1 MKYMGSKRSML
12 ANGLGKILRAETAK
26 SNRFADL
33 FVGSGAVAWYIAQNT
48 GCSVLAAD
56 LQLFAVSLAEA
67 VISRGKTIEAELVWK
82 EWFQEAQERTRRS
95 QLFREAEEFDRI
107 KWGKARRQHV
117 AHAREICA
125 TSRRPITQAYGG
137 HYFSPKQALILDA
150 LRSTLPTDRSKR
162 SVALAALIS
171 AASECAASPGHTA
184 QPFQPTR
191 NGAQFLFEA
200 WRRDV
205 CSRVKG
211 ALERICPKCAR
222 STGQAIVSDAE
233 TAAAQLKRG
242 DVAFL
247 DPPYSGVHY
256 SRFYHVLE
264 TVARGTRSE
273 IDGVG
278 RYPPPS
284 ERPKSEFSMKST
296 SENAL
301 DRLLSKLA
309 EKDVRTILTFPEE
322 ETSNGLS
329 GAAVEEIAKKYFK
342 SSKVVVNGRFSTL
355 GGNLRNRKARI
366 PAYEIILVLSPL
378 S

>member
-1 MKYMGSKRSML
+1 MKYMGSKRAML
-12 ANGLGKILRAETAK
+12 TNGLGQILRAETAN
-26 SNRFADL
+26 SGCFADL
-33 FVGSGAVAWYIAQNT
+33 FVGSGAVSWFIAQNT
-48 GCSVLAAD
+48 GCRVLAAD

-67 VISRGKTIEAELVWK
+67 VISREKAVDAGLVWK
-82 EWFQEAQERTRRS
+82 EWSREASEKNRRNH
-95 QLFREAEEFDRI
+95 LFREAGEFDGI
-107 KWGKARRQHV
+107 KWEKARRRSV
-117 AHAREICA
+117 TRAREICA
-125 TSRRPITQAYGG
+125 DSRRPITRAYGG
-137 HYFSPKQALILDA
+137 HYFSPKQALVLDA
-150 LRSTLPTDRSKR
+150 LRSALPTDRSTR

-171 AASECAASPGHTA
+171 AASECAAAPGHTA
-184 QPFQPTR
+184 QPFQPTSK
-191 NGAQFLFEA
+191 GAQFLFEA

-205 CSRVKG
+205 SSRVKA
-211 ALERICPKCAR
+211 ALERICPKFAR
-222 STGQAIVSDAE
+222 AAGRAIVSDAE
-233 TAAAQLKRG
+233 TVAEKLNKG

-264 TVARGTRSE
+264 TIARGTRGE
-273 IDGVG
+273 IEGVG
-278 RYPPPS
+278 RYPSPS
-284 ERPKSEFSMKST
+284 ERPKSEFSIKSK

-301 DRLLSKLA
+301 DRLLAKLA

-329 GAAVEEIAKKYFK
+329 GAAVEKIAKRYFK

>member
-1 MKYMGSKRSML
+1 MGSKRVML
-12 ANGLGKILRAETAK
+12 ANGLGKLLRAETAN
-26 SNRFADL
+26 SHSFADL
-33 FVGSGAVAWYIAQNT
+33 FVGSAAVAWHVAQNT
-48 GCSVLAAD
+48 RCRVLAAD

-67 VISRGKTIEAELVWK
+67 VISRKNALNSELLWK
-82 EWFQEAQERTRRS
+82 GWFREAQEKNRRS
-95 QLFREAEEFDRI
+95 QIVLAAEEFDQI
-107 KWGKARRQHV
+107 KWGKARRRCV
-117 AHAREICA
+117 ALAREICSA
-125 TSRRPITQAYGG
+125 SHRPITRAYGG

-150 LRSTLPTDRSKR
+150 LRSTLPTDRASR

-184 QPFQPTR
+184 QPFQPTS
-191 NGAQFLFEA
+191 NAAVFLFEA

-205 CSRVKG
+205 YSRVRT
-211 ALERICPKCAR
+211 ALESICPKFA
-222 STGQAIVSDAE
+222 QAMGRGIVGDAE
-233 TAAAQLKRG
+233 TVAAQLKKG

-273 IDGVG
+273 IAGTG

-284 ERPKSEFSMKST
+284 ERPKSEFSMKSV

-309 EKDVRTILTFPEE
+309 ENEVRTILTFPKE

-329 GAAVEEIAKKYFK
+329 GLTVEKVAKKYFK
-342 SSKVVVNGRFSTL
+342 SSKVIVNGRFSTL
-355 GGNLRNRKARI
+355 GGNLQNRKARV
-366 PAYEIILVLSPL
+366 PAYEIILTLTPL
-378 S
+378 H

>member
-1 MKYMGSKRSML
+1 MKYMGSKRAML
-12 ANGLGKILRAETAK
+12 ANGLGKILRAETTK
-26 SNRFADL
+26 SKRFADL

-48 GCSVLAAD
+48 GCRVLAAD

-67 VISRGKTIEAELVWK
+67 VISRGKTVEAESVWK
-82 EWFQEAQERTRRS
+82 EWFREAHERTRRS
-95 QLFREAEEFDRI
+95 QLFHEAEEFERI
-107 KWGKARRQHV
+107 EWGKARCRYV
-117 AHAREICA
+117 ALARDICA

-150 LRSTLPTDRSKR
+150 LRSTLPTDSSKR
-162 SVALAALIS
+162 SVALAGLIS

-184 QPFQPTR
+184 QPFQPTTK
-191 NGAQFLFEA
+191 GAQFLFEA

-205 CSRVKG
+205 YSHVRS
-211 ALERICPKCAR
+211 ALDSICPRFAQA
-222 STGQAIVSDAE
+222 TGRGVVSDAE
-233 TAAAQLKRG
+233 TVAGQLNKG

-264 TVARGTRSE
+264 TVARGTRGK
-273 IDGVG
+273 IHGVG

-284 ERPKSEFSMKST
+284 ERPKSEFSLKSK

-301 DRLLSKLA
+301 DKLLLKLA
-309 EKDVRTILTFPEE
+309 ERDVRTILTFPEE

-329 GAAVEEIAKKYFK
+329 GSAVEGIANKYFK
-342 SSKVVVNGRFSTL
+342 SSKIVVNGRFSTL

-366 PAYEIILVLSPL
+366 PAYEIILTLTPL

>member
-12 ANGLGKILRAETAK
+12 ANGLGKILRAETANSK
-26 SNRFADL
+26 RFADL

-48 GCSVLAAD
+48 GCRVLAAD
-56 LQLFAVSLAEA
+56 LQLFAVTLAES
-67 VISRGKTIEAELVWK
+67 VISRGKTVEAELVWK
-82 EWFQEAQERTRRS
+82 EWFHEAQERTRRS
-95 QLFREAEEFDRI
+95 QFIREAEAFDQI
-107 KWGKARRQHV
+107 HWSNARRRYV
-117 AHAREICA
+117 ARAREMCA
-125 TSRRPITQAYGG
+125 TSRRPITEAYGG

-162 SVALAALIS
+162 SVALAALIC

-191 NGAQFLFEA
+191 KAAQFLFEA

-205 CSRVKG
+205 CSHVRL
-211 ALERICPKCAR
+211 ALERICPKFAR
-222 STGQAIVSDAE
+222 TIGRGIVSNAE
-233 TAAAQLKRG
+233 TMAGQLNRG

-264 TVARGTRSE
+264 TVARGTRGE

-278 RYPPPS
+278 RYPPPI

-296 SENAL
+296 SEDAL

-309 EKDVRTILTFPEE
+309 EKEVRTILTFPEE

-329 GAAVEEIAKKYFK
+329 GSTVEKVAKKYFR

-355 GGNLRNRKARI
+355 GGNLQNRKARI
-366 PAYEIILVLSPL
+366 PAYEIVLVLSPL